1 MDFVTGLPHSFR
13 GFDSIWVI
21 VDRRT
26 KSAHFLLVKTT
37 YSASRYAELYVDEI
51 VRPYGIS
58 VSIILDYGPQFNSYY
73 WKAF

>member
-1 MDFVTGLPHSFR
+1 MDFITGLPHSFR
-13 GFDSIWVI
+13 GFDSFWVI
-21 VDRRT
+21 VDRRN

-51 VRPYGIS
+51 VRFYGIS
-58 VSIILDYGPQFNSYY
+58 VSIISDHGPQFKSYY